1 MAIKGTRA
9 GVGAPTS
16 VTSAHGVRGS
26 APIAGRRSGKTAKR
40 RAPSANRT
48 ASTGV
53 VPAPPELQHT
63 EANCRAH
70 EMLARVGDKWSVP
83 VIHVLGVEGTLRFG
97 ELLRRMPR
105 ISQRMLT
112 VTLRGLERDGLV
124 RRTMYPEV
132 PPRVEYAL
140 TPLGATLREIVRSL
154 IDWSGAHLLE
164 VDAARARFDQQVRS
178 WGATERRVDVRWRGA
193 RG

>member
-1 MAIKGTRA
+1 MATKGTRV
-9 GVGAPTS
+9 GVGARTP
-16 VTSAHGVRGS
+16 VTS
-26 APIAGRRSGKTAKR
+26 K
-40 RAPSANRT
+40 
-48 ASTGV
+48 
-53 VPAPPELQHT
+53 PPGLQHT

-70 EMLARVGDKWSVP
+70 EMLERVGDKWSVP
-83 VIHVLGVEGTLRFG
+83 VIHVLGAEGTLRFG
-97 ELLRRMPR
+97 GLQRCIPR

-140 TPLGATLREIVRSL
+140 TPLGATLRKIVRSL

-164 VDAARARFDQQVRS
+164 VDAARARFDKQVRG
-178 WGATERRVDVRWRGA
+178 WGSTER
-193 RG
+193 